1 MMKFFNALL
10 FLTIFG
16 LFVIACNKNIL
27 PRTSKK
33 IIKEYSVLNI
43 PLYGEAS
50 EKRAEISGLAWH
62 NNNLVLL
69 PQYPHR
75 FAGKHFGSLFYIPK
89 KEIYKFLKGKISK
102 IKPRKIKFSAPGLK
116 KYSAKSD
123 GYESIAFAGDTVF
136 MTIEVVRADSSF
148 GFVVKGFYDTLSNK
162 ITLFKSTLTKVHP
175 PANLRNMSQETI
187 TLTPN
192 RVLTLYEANG
202 INVNPSPGVDFY
214 NKNLKM
220 HYRIPLSHI
229 EYRITDATSVDSK
242 NMFWVTNYYWPG
254 EKELLKPGADSLII
268 KYGKGASYYKYKGV
282 ERLVQL
288 EITKRRVALTDVPP
302 IYLKL
307 KNNGGDNWEGIA
319 RLDKLGFLIAT
330 DTYPKTILGFVKYPQ

>member
-1 MMKFFNALL
+1 MMKFFNTLL
-10 FLTIFG
+10 LLIIFS
-16 LFVIACNKNIL
+16 LFIIACNRNIS
-27 PRTSKK
+27 PQTPKK

-50 EKRAEISGLAWH
+50 ERRAEISGLAWH
-62 NNNLVLL
+62 NNDLVLL

-75 FAGKHFGSLFYIPK
+75 FAGKYSGSLFYIPK
-89 KEIYKFLKGKISK
+89 KEIYKFLKGKVSK
-102 IKPRKIKFSAPGLK
+102 IKPKKIDFSAPGLK
-116 KYSAKSD
+116 KYSVQND

-136 MTIEVVRADSSF
+136 MTIEVVRKDSSF

-175 PANLRNMSQETI
+175 PANLRNISQETL

-242 NMFWVTNYYWPG
+242 T
-254 EKELLKPGADSLII
+254 
-268 KYGKGASYYKYKGV
+268 
-282 ERLVQL
+282 
-288 EITKRRVALTDVPP
+288 
-302 IYLKL
+302 
-307 KNNGGDNWEGIA
+307 
-319 RLDKLGFLIAT
+319 GF
-330 DTYPKTILGFVKYPQ
+330 G